1 MKLLKLLAAASLLC
15 ALGSSFAYSQTWTPL
30 VNQPPAAIGAIVQ
43 LRDGRIFAHEEQDG
57 NPANWYFYTPDST
70 GSYLNGTWSG
80 PMPLPVI
87 NGVQYAPFF
96 FSSQVMLDGKHVI
109 VEGGEYNQGQQVETT
124 LGAIFDLTTNTW
136 TANAPPTGWA
146 NIGDAESIIL
156 ADGRYL
162 QMEALTKQTAFFN
175 GPNSWTAGPNT
186 LSNRNNEAGWA
197 LLQNSK
203 VLMVDAFSNPSCN
216 GTMSTELLD
225 PNTNTWGCG
234 APMPSQL
241 FDNSG
246 HELGPIVV
254 GYNGKAFAVGAVPKT
269 NVYDPVANSWAAGP
283 NIPNGLVAYDG
294 PGALENNGKAL
305 IMVSQ
310 TNFGPGCQM
319 MEYSYGSN
327 TLTNT
332 VNPSGCPSDPSFV
345 GHLMVL
351 PTGQIMFTDFS
362 NVIELYTPAPG
373 PGANNNRPTIISNGP
388 INHFTQSGNNN
399 VVMGFKLNGVTQ
411 GTGYGDDY
419 QGDTNYPLVRL
430 TNMSTGQVYF
440 GNTHD
445 DSSHSIDPAFGSMT
459 TMFDLPAGFPR
470 GPQYKV
476 EVIAGG
482 LASNFL
488 VYN

>member
-1 MKLLKLLAAASLLC
+1 MKLLKLLAAASVLC
-15 ALGSSFAYSQTWTPL
+15 AMGTGLANAQTWTPL
-30 VNQPPAAIGAIVQ
+30 THQPPASIGAIVQ
-43 LRDGRIFAHEEQDG
+43 LRDGRIFAHEEQSG
-57 NPANWYFYTPDST
+57 NSRNWYFFTPDST

-80 PMPLPVI
+80 PTAMPSNYSPW
-87 NGVQYAPFF
+87 F
-96 FSSQVMLDGKHVI
+96 FSSQVMLDGDHVL
-109 VEGGEYNQGQQVETT
+109 VEGGEYNFGGQTETNI
-124 LGAIFDLTTNTW
+124 GALYTVSTNTW
-136 TANAPPTGWA
+136 VNNSPPSGWG

-162 QMEALTKQTAFFN
+162 QMEALTKQTAYYN
-175 GPNSWTAGPNT
+175 GPNTWIAGGNT

-203 VLMVDAFSNPSCN
+203 VLMVDAFTNPSCN
-216 GTMSTELLD
+216 GTLSTELLN
-225 PNTNTWGCG
+225 PTTNTWGCG
-234 APMPSQL
+234 APMPTQL

-254 GYNGKAFAVGAVPKT
+254 TYGGKTLAVGAVPHT
-269 NVYDPVANSWAAGP
+269 NVYDPVANTWSAGP
-283 NIPNGLVAYDG
+283 DIPGGLVAYDG
-294 PGALENNGKAL
+294 PGVLENNGKVL

-319 MEYSYGSN
+319 MEYSVGPN

-332 VNPSGCPSDPSFV
+332 TNPANCPSDPSFV

-351 PTGQIMFTDFS
+351 PTGEIMFSDLS
-362 NVIELYTPAPG
+362 NRIELYTPAPG

-388 INHFTQSGNNN
+388 IQHFTSSGNNN
-399 VVMGFKLNGVTQ
+399 VVMGFKLNGVSQ

-419 QGDTNYPLVRL
+419 QGDTDYPLVRI
-430 TNMSTGQVYF
+430 TNTTTGQVYW
-440 GNTHD
+440 GRTHD
-445 DSSHSIDPAFGSMT
+445 ESTHSIDPNAGMMT
-459 TMFDLPAGFPR
+459 TMFDLPVGFPR
-470 GPQYKV
+470 GPNYNV
-476 EVIAGG
+476 VVIAGG